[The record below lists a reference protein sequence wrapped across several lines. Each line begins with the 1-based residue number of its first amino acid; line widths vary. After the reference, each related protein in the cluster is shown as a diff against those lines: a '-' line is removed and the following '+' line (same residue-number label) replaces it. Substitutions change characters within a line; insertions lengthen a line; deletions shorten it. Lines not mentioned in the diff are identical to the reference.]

1 MHSQEWWPIRTST
14 KKAEG
19 NSANRWHR
27 RRRMHRLAVRL
38 FQPACFLVVSLLALA
53 SYPPHGGAATPPD
66 SASLVAIGDVHGDFN
81 DFVAILQ
88 RTGLIDEQHHW
99 AGGKTTFVQV
109 GDLIDRG
116 PKPREVLDLM
126 ISLEQEAPKSGGR
139 VVGLM
144 GNHEMMNL
152 MGDLRYVTQENYAS
166 FSDGESE
173 QRRKA
178 AYQEYVAWRKGHSQL
193 LAELEQPVLA
203 VTEEEWMTRHPLG
216 FIEQRDAF
224 SPNGVYGKWVR
235 QRFALAKIGGVIFLH
250 GGISPALVSMKLKL
264 DDINAH
270 IHSEMKEFDDR
281 KKYLV
286 SEKVILPFF
295 TLQEMVAVVRA
306 ELIAERK
313 SHVPT
318 NQLQQ
323 ANLDR
328 FLALGTWVSVREDGP
343 LWFRGYDQWSEGD
356 GAPQVEKILAAYKAT
371 NLVVGHTVQKTA
383 HIRTR
388 FGGKVFLI
396 DTGMLSSYYPG
407 GKASALEIH
416 DDDRFTAAYLDQQ
429 EVLLEGK
436 SAQAGQKDDK

>member
-1 MHSQEWWPIRTST
+1 MHGQQRWPICTST
-14 KKAEG
+14 KKTEG
-19 NSANRWHR
+19 NSADCWYR
-27 RRRMHRLAVRL
+27 RRRMYRLALRV
-38 FQPACFLVVSLLALA
+38 FQPVCFLAISLLTLA
-53 SYPPHGGAATPPD
+53 YPPHARAGTPPD
-66 SASLVAIGDVHGDFN
+66 SPPSLIAIGDVHGDFN

-99 AGGKTTFVQV
+99 TGGKTTFVQV

-116 PKPREVLDLM
+116 PKPREVMDLL

-139 VVGLM
+139 VVALI

-152 MGDLRYVTQENYAS
+152 MGDLRYVTPENYAS
-166 FSDGESE
+166 FSDGESD
-173 QRRKA
+173 QRRKT

-250 GGISPALVSMKLKL
+250 GGISPKMASMKL

-270 IHSEMKEFDDR
+270 IHNEMKEFDDT
-281 KKYLV
+281 KKHLV
-286 SEKVILPFF
+286 SDKVILPFF
-295 TLQEMVAVVRA
+295 TLQETVAVVRA
-306 ELIAERK
+306 ELTAERK

-323 ANLDR
+323 ANLER
-328 FLALGTWVSVREDGP
+328 FLNLSTWVSVREDGP
-343 LWFRGYDQWSEGD
+343 LWFRGYDQWSDGD
-356 GAPQVEKILAAYKAT
+356 GAAQVEKILAAYKAT

-416 DDDRFTAAYLDQQ
+416 DDDRFTATYLDQQ

-436 SAQAGQKDDK
+436 SAQSGQKDNK

>member
-1 MHSQEWWPIRTST
+1 MY
-14 KKAEG
+14 
-19 NSANRWHR
+19 
-27 RRRMHRLAVRL
+27 RLAVRV
-38 FQPACFLVVSLLALA
+38 FQGVCFLSVWLLASA
-53 SYPPHGGAATPPD
+53 CPPHAGAATPPD
-66 SASLVAIGDVHGDFN
+66 SPPSLIAIGDVHGDFN

-88 RTGLIDEQHHW
+88 RAGLIDEQHHW

-116 PKPREVLDLM
+116 PKPREVMDLL

-139 VVGLM
+139 VVALI

-152 MGDLRYVTQENYAS
+152 MGDLRYVTPENYAS

-173 QRRKA
+173 QRRKT
-178 AYQEYVAWRKGHSQL
+178 AYQEYAAWRKGHSQL

-224 SPNGVYGKWVR
+224 SPNGVYGNWVR

-250 GGISPALVSMKLKL
+250 GGISPKMASMKL

-270 IHSEMKEFDDR
+270 IHSEMKEFDDT

-286 SEKVILPFF
+286 SDKVILPFF
-295 TLQEMVAVVRA
+295 TLQETVAVVRA
-306 ELIAERK
+306 ELTAERK
-313 SHVPT
+313 SHIPT

-323 ANLDR
+323 ANLER
-328 FLALGTWVSVREDGP
+328 FLNLSTWVSVREDGP
-343 LWFRGYDQWSEGD
+343 LWFRGYDQWSDGD
-356 GAPQVEKILAAYKAT
+356 GAAQVEKILAAYKAT

-407 GKASALEIH
+407 GRASALEIR
-416 DDDRFTAAYLDQQ
+416 DDDQFTAAYLVQQ

-436 SAQAGQKDDK
+436 YAQPAAQKDNE

>member
-1 MHSQEWWPIRTST
+1 MY
-14 KKAEG
+14 
-19 NSANRWHR
+19 
-27 RRRMHRLAVRL
+27 RLAVRV

-53 SYPPHGGAATPPD
+53 YAPHAGAATPPD
-66 SASLVAIGDVHGDFN
+66 SAPSLVAIGDVHGDFN

-152 MGDLRYVTQENYAS
+152 MGDLRYVTPENYAT

-178 AYQEYVAWRKGHSQL
+178 AYQEYAAWRKGHSQL

-224 SPNGVYGKWVR
+224 SPNGVYGKWLR

-250 GGISPALVSMKLKL
+250 GGISPKQASMKL

-270 IHSEMKEFDDR
+270 IHSEMKDFDET
-281 KKYLV
+281 KKSLV
-286 SEKVILPFF
+286 SEKVVLPFF
-295 TLQEMVAVVRA
+295 TLQEIVAVARA

-318 NQLQQ
+318 NQLHQ
-323 ANLDR
+323 ANLER

-343 LWFRGYDQWSEGD
+343 LWFRGYDQWGEGD
-356 GAPQVEKILAAYKAT
+356 GAPQVEKILAAYNAK
-371 NLVVGHTVQKTA
+371 NIVVGHTVQKTA

-407 GKASALEIH
+407 GKASALEIR
-416 DDDRFTAAYLDQQ
+416 DDDQFTAMYLDQQ

-436 SAQAGQKDDK
+436 SAQSGQKDNK